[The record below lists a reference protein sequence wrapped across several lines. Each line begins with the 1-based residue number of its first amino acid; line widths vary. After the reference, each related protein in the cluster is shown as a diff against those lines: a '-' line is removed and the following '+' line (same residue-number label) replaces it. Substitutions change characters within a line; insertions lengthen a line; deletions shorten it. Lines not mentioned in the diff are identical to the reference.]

1 MNQIYNSKFSIEDK
15 STLLIHSILVLFV
28 LLLNYRFNE
37 YGIVN
42 DSSIYGSQEIYDP
55 IILKYIILNY
65 GMFFPNFLSFVIF
78 PFLSF
83 LIFVL
88 IFYKFIPILWA
99 ISISLLSI
107 LQSNEAPLRDF
118 ILLKI
123 NINESFANLALTNF
137 PYPSLSIFLFLVFI
151 YITLNINLSKTY
163 SLNNNFLRIIFVLFL
178 WSILIHI
185 QPLDG
190 VLGFLFAFVFLNIN
204 LLKLHKY
211 KSLNLF
217 YIFFIFIIV
226 SLNFFIIFSNINF
239 SKISPSNDENSIT
252 FYFIIFYLLFPV
264 FLLAILFYLQKIDL
278 SEIFF
283 KFLNIFILI
292 IIELLLVLI
301 LKIYNL
307 NFINHITLNR
317 STVFFLHFFYYI
329 PFVYYLI
336 RPVSNLDKNQIYL
349 YLFIKN
355 NLRNISFVFL
365 SFFSFLIYFNSI
377 FIIFK

>member
-1 MNQIYNSKFSIEDK
+1 MSLIYNPKFSYEDK
-15 STLLIHSILVLFV
+15 TTFFMHSILVLFI
-28 LLLNYRFNE
+28 LLLNYKFNVFVS
-37 YGIVN
+37 ID
-42 DSSIYGSQEIYDP
+42 DSSVYGSQEIYDP
-55 IILKYIILNY
+55 IIIKYIILNY
-65 GMFFPNFLSFVIF
+65 GNLFPNFFSFVIL

-99 ISISLLSI
+99 VSISLLSI
-107 LQSNEAPLRDF
+107 LQSNEVPLRDF

-123 NINESFANLALTNF
+123 NINDGFANLALTNF
-137 PYPSLSIFLFLVFI
+137 PYPSLSIFLFLAFI
-151 YITLNINLSKTY
+151 YITLNINLSRTQSIY
-163 SLNNNFLRIIFVLFL
+163 NNYLKIIFVLFL

-190 VLGFLFAFVFLNIN
+190 LLGFLFAFVFLNIN
-204 LLKLHKY
+204 FFRLY
-211 KSLNLF
+211 KFKSFNFF
-217 YIFFIFIIV
+217 YIFFIFII
-226 SLNFFIIFSNINF
+226 LIFNFFIIYSNINF
-239 SKISPSNDENSIT
+239 SKISPTGDTNSIT
-252 FYFIIFYLLFPV
+252 FYFIIFYLLLPV

-292 IIELLLVLI
+292 FIELFLVLI

-307 NFINHITLNR
+307 NFINHITSNR

-336 RPVSNLDKNQIYL
+336 RPVTNLDKNQIFL
-349 YLFIKN
+349 YLLIKN
-355 NLRNISFVFL
+355 NLKNISFIFL
-365 SFFSFLIYFNSI
+365 NFFSLLIYFNSI

>member
-15 STLLIHSILVLFV
+15 STFLIHSILVLFV

-65 GMFFPNFLSFVIF
+65 GIFFPNFLSFVVF

-99 ISISLLSI
+99 ISISLLSM

-118 ILLKI
+118 ILLKL

-151 YITLNINLSKTY
+151 YITLNINMSKTY

-190 VLGFLFAFVFLNIN
+190 GLGFLFAFVFLNIN
-204 LLKLHKY
+204 LLRLYKY
-211 KSLNLF
+211 KSLNFF
-217 YIFFIFIIV
+217 YIFFIVIIV

-252 FYFIIFYLLFPV
+252 FYFIIFYLLLPV
-264 FLLAILFYLQKIDL
+264 FLLTILFYLQKIDL

-292 IIELLLVLI
+292 VIELSLVLI

-307 NFINHITLNR
+307 NFINHITSNR

-336 RPVSNLDKNQIYL
+336 RPVSNLDKDQIYL
-349 YLFIKN
+349 YLLIKN

-365 SFFSFLIYFNSI
+365 NFFSFLIYFNSI

>member
-1 MNQIYNSKFSIEDK
+1 MSLIYNPKFSNEDK
-15 STLLIHSILVLFV
+15 TTLFMHSIFVLFI
-28 LLLNYRFNE
+28 LLLNYKFNVFVS
-37 YGIVN
+37 IN

-55 IILKYIILNY
+55 IIIKYIILNY
-65 GMFFPNFLSFVIF
+65 GNLFPNFFSFVIL

-99 ISISLLSI
+99 VSISLLSI

-123 NINESFANLALTNF
+123 NINDGFANLALTNF

-151 YITLNINLSKTY
+151 YTTLNINLSRTY
-163 SLNNNFLRIIFVLFL
+163 SIYNNYLKIIFVLFL

-204 LLKLHKY
+204 FFRLY
-211 KSLNLF
+211 KFKSFNFF
-217 YIFFIFIIV
+217 YIFLIFII
-226 SLNFFIIFSNINF
+226 LIFNFFIIYSNINF
-239 SKISPSNDENSIT
+239 SKISPTGDTNSIT
-252 FYFIIFYLLFPV
+252 FYFIIFYLLLPV

-292 IIELLLVLI
+292 FIELFLVLI

-307 NFINHITLNR
+307 NFINHITSNR

-336 RPVSNLDKNQIYL
+336 RPVTNLDKNQIFL
-349 YLFIKN
+349 YLLIKN
-355 NLRNISFVFL
+355 NLKNISFFFL
-365 SFFSFLIYFNSI
+365 NFFSLLIYFNSI

>member
-349 YLFIKN
+349 YLLIKN